1 MTALLIRWV
10 VNAIALWLAVLIV
23 PGLTFTS
30 PDPLKVLLV
39 AAVFGLVNAVVR
51 PVLTVLSC
59 PLVVVTLGLFILVIN
74 ALMLLLTGW
83 LSDQLGLGFEVSG
96 FIPALLGGILIGIVS
111 AVLTLAVGRN
121 APPR

>member
-96 FIPALLGGILIGIVS
+96 FIPALLGGILIGVVS

>member
-1 MTALLIRWV
+1 VTALLIRWV